1 MLIGSQ
7 PSQPDLTTSLL
18 HFREIFNGPFET
30 QDQGDSIQVT
40 REVEKGVLRCC
51 LRFLFPDKLKLKK
64 DNGCS
69 VTSLRCRAVPTHA
82 ITVFSPVS
90 EIRQFPSFNF

>member
-1 MLIGSQ
+1 MGTLYCIKS
-7 PSQPDLTTSLL
+7 
-18 HFREIFNGPFET
+18 

-40 REVEKGVLRCC
+40 RLEKWVLLLAR
-51 LRFLFPDKLKLKK
+51 RFLFPDKLKLKK
-64 DNGCS
+64 RQWQCHLS
-69 VTSLRCRAVPTHA
+69 RCHAVSTHA

>member
-7 PSQPDLTTSLL
+7 PSQPDLTTWLTNI
-18 HFREIFNGPFET
+18 REIFNES

-40 REVEKGVLRCC
+40 RLEKWVLLLAR
-51 LRFLFPDKLKLKK
+51 RFLFPDKLKLKK
-64 DNGCS
+64 DNGS
-69 VTSLRCRAVPTHA
+69 GFTSPRCRAVSTHA